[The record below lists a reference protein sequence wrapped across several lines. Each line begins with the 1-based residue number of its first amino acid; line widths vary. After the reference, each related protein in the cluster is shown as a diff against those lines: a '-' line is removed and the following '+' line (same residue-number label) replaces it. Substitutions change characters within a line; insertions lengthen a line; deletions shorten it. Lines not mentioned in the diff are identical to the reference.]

1 MVGVSPWS
9 NYGSVHSTSY
19 TIASTYHRQYL
30 YVSPIPP
37 TGAVDPTL
45 SILPCYLLYIS
56 DEGMLGEEGGGDEDE
71 GSGAI

>member
-1 MVGVSPWS
+1 MVGVSLWS

-19 TIASTYHRQYL
+19 TKASIHYRQYL

-45 SILPCYLLYIS
+45 SILPYYLLYIS
-56 DEGMLGEEGGGDEDE
+56 DEGMFGEEGGWGEDE